1 MITPIE
7 IEDVIITTANMSAKD
22 KRAFLKINYNKEEV
36 LLIYKAMLS
45 AKQLK
50 PLKVPSGLPD
60 PSGRLKSSVSFDTV
74 KEPPPLY
81 DYNDW
86 RNSEIKECE
95 PITLTLPIKEPELIN
110 EVIRYIEVVKYE
122 NAPINNNYMIDI
134 CEGVYRIIIN
144 EATTI
149 ELDMNS
155 KTFKITDDKATINNT
170 ILNIKI

>member
-7 IEDVIITTANMSAKD
+7 IEDVIKTTANMSAKD
-22 KRAFLKINYNKEEV
+22 KRAFLEINYNKEEV
-36 LLIYKAMLS
+36 LLIYKAILS
-45 AKQLK
+45 SKQLK
-50 PLKVPSGLPD
+50 P
-60 PSGRLKSSVSFDTV
+60 LKSSVSFDTV

-95 PITLTLPIKEPELIN
+95 PIEPIKEPEPIK
-110 EVIRYIEVVKYE
+110 EVIKYIEVVKYE
-122 NAPINNNYMIDI
+122 NAPINNNYMNDI

>member
-7 IEDVIITTANMSAKD
+7 IENVIKTTANMSPKD
-22 KRAFLKINYNKEEV
+22 KRAFLEINYNKEEV

-45 AKQLK
+45 AKQMN
-50 PLKVPSGLPD
+50 P
-60 PSGRLKSSVSFDTV
+60 LKSSVNFDTV

-95 PITLTLPIKEPELIN
+95 PLEPVENPAKEPEQIK
-110 EVIRYIEVVKYE
+110 EVIKYIEVVKYE
-122 NAPINNNYMIDI
+122 ERECSPLNNNYMIDI